1 MIKSQLIDITDL
13 SSFIPGDVNG
23 DGRSDVMCSTIDG
36 GVMVWVAKD
45 TDNFYGASEPWK
57 DDYFGFCP
65 NNAKWVCLL
74 I

>member
-1 MIKSQLIDITDL
+1 MMHTTNLPLFLT
-13 SSFIPGDVNG
+13 GDVNG

-45 TDNFYGASEPWK
+45 TDNFYDTSEPWK
-57 DDYFGFCP
+57 DEYFGFCH